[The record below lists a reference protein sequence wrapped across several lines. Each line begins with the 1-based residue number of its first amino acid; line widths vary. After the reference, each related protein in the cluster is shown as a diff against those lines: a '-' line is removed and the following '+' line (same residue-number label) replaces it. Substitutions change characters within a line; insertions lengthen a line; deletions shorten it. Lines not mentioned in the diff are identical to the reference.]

1 MICKCTSRRMRT
13 NGKRKFAAHTTKRR
27 PHGNNSRLFSNQ
39 QRRPMAFSRNPPL
52 DERIEKLR
60 AEIDAFID
68 ARAEEV
74 KKTCEGVPV
83 DVIRNLITARGGG
96 CQCQQYLEIK
106 KQDET
111 AATLNAQLEGKDAT

>member
-13 NGKRKFAAHTTKRR
+13 NGKRKFDGHTTRPPTPERR
-27 PHGNNSRLFSNQ
+27 SRQFSNQ
-39 QRRPMAFSRNPPL
+39 QSRQQMAFNRTPPL

-74 KKTCEGVPV
+74 KKTCDGVPV

-96 CQCQQYLEIK
+96 CQCQQYLEI
-106 KQDET
+106 
-111 AATLNAQLEGKDAT
+111 